1 MGKMK
6 ELSAEIEQMGMSSKK
21 YMEYAVIFTQPQ
33 LELIN
38 KAKAAVETE
47 FGMTLSYSQLIA
59 GLAFRYL
66 DSKDK

>member
-1 MGKMK
+1 M
-6 ELSAEIEQMGMSSKK
+6 LANKK
-21 YMEYAVIFTQPQ
+21 YMEYAVVFTPLQ

-38 KAKAAVETE
+38 KAKAAVEAE

>member
-1 MGKMK
+1 M
-6 ELSAEIEQMGMSSKK
+6 LANKK
-21 YMEYAVIFTQPQ
+21 YMEYAVVFTQPQ
-33 LELIN
+33 LELID
-38 KAKAAVETE
+38 KAKAAVEAE